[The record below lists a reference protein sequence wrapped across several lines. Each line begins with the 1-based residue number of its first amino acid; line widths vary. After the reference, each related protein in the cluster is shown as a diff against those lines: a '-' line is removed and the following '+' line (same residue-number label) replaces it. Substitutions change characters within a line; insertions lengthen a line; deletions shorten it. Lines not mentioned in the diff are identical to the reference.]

1 MKFVD
6 PNGQKIRGV
15 SKQDII
21 WFQNDIFEVLA
32 DDKFMNIRSLI
43 NIKGN
48 AFQRVDEG
56 EFLSAMKGNS
66 FNDDEIAYIN
76 MLVGTINSKNNH
88 TIEYVSGDFVSSK
101 GSIAFIEY
109 MDKLFGDG
117 MGDKATVNGRLRS
130 SWVYSMGN
138 GYNVP
143 TQRGSHSFVSGDLQG
158 KERAVTSG
166 HEVFGHGIP
175 ATNNLTP
182 AENNANAIRADN
194 LIRRL
199 LGLPQRDG
207 SDHGGYKE
215 GHIIN
220 PYDLPIIK

>member
-1 MKFVD
+1 
-6 PNGQKIRGV
+6 
-15 SKQDII
+15 
-21 WFQNDIFEVLA
+21 
-32 DDKFMNIRSLI
+32 
-43 NIKGN
+43 
-48 AFQRVDEG
+48 
-56 EFLSAMKGNS
+56 
-66 FNDDEIAYIN
+66 
-76 MLVGTINSKNNH
+76 MLVLCP
-88 TIEYVSGDFVSSK
+88 

-117 MGDKATVNGRLRS
+117 MGDKATVNGRLCS